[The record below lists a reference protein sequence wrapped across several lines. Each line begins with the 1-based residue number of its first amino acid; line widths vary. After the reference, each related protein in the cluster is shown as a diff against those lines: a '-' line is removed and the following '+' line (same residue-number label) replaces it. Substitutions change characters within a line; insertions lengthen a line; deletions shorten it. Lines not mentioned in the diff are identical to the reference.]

1 MLLGS
6 AKRVGLRFWRN
17 CRGAVAVEFGLVGT
31 MFILSFC
38 FCIELGLT
46 LFMQTAL
53 DNATRDA
60 ARRLR
65 TGQVTTATA
74 FAQAL
79 CNDLSVLM
87 TCSSVKYNVVSGSSF
102 SALSTT
108 VTTNASNQ
116 MTGTQFTPGSSGD
129 DVVVQVGYTRTIY
142 LPIVN
147 SVLGK
152 NGTLLMVS
160 TLAFQNE
167 PY

>member
-1 MLLGS
+1 
-6 AKRVGLRFWRN
+6 
-17 CRGAVAVEFGLVGT
+17 

-60 ARRLR
+60 GRRLK
-65 TGQVTTATA
+65 TGQVTTSSA
-74 FAQAL
+74 FATAL

-102 SALSTT
+102 SSLSTA

-116 MTGTQFTPGSSGD
+116 MSGTQFTPGTSGQ
-129 DVVVQVGYTRTIY
+129 DVVVQVGYTRAIY

-147 SVLGK
+147 SFLGR